1 LYLSQSQAALSVPPL
16 PCHAGSKQTGN
27 NVPIKMDSINEKQYM
42 KRSIIQ
48 KDEFWIHA
56 DEALV

>member
-1 LYLSQSQAALSVPPL
+1 
-16 PCHAGSKQTGN
+16 
-27 NVPIKMDSINEKQYM
+27 MDSINEKQYM

-56 DEALV
+56 NEALV